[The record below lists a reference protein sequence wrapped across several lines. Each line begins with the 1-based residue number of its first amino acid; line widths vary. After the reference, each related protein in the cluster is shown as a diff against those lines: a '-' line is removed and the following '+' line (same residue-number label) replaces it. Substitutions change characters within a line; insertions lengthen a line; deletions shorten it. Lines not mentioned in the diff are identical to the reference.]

1 MLKLTK
7 LIIIVLVAG
16 LLNSCATTYKIGK
29 QYSTENVARIIIG
42 KTSEND
48 ILRFFG
54 DPWKTGISNGNI
66 VYIYYYEEIVFYQDD
81 SVVKNGNTLIVEFDK
96 NKKVVNYYF
105 NIPGKEP
112 NLLSLI
118 MHKKNKTKKEQ
129 EQAAWQNQIYNAK

>member
-7 LIIIVLVAG
+7 LIVIVLVAG

-48 ILRFFG
+48 ILSFFG